1 MTKKDKK
8 LSCYEPLPREPQK
21 SFQTF
26 LKHRNSKPHERTL
39 KNTAIKILKENGL
52 TETDKTWEDELK
64 KEISRLTTLSSKWC
78 WTERIKIYDADKQL
92 ELARKREDT
101 FDGLNSILLDNV
113 EGIIKYANNLLGE
126 VIRGAKKE
134 NGEPYSLITRI
145 KMLKDVNSLL
155 KEAYEL
161 LCNLCGRPYE
171 YQSMDFNGLID
182 VNAEVV
188 ETKSTIELISEVDKE
203 FADLY
208 DNNNRTDN
216 TNE

>member
-1 MTKKDKK
+1 MLTGDNGLLTK
-8 LSCYEPLPREPQK
+8 ST
-21 SFQTF
+21 S
-26 LKHRNSKPHERTL
+26 
-39 KNTAIKILKENGL
+39 AKENTEKSQIEERIKLAYHSAL
-52 TETDKTWEDELK
+52 TVGQGSYTTEILEDELK

-101 FDGLNSILLDNV
+101 FNGLNSILLDNV

-126 VIRGAKKE
+126 VIRGATKE

-171 YQSMDFNGLID
+171 YQSMDFNNFP
-182 VNAEVV
+182 VPERF
-188 ETKSTIELISEVDKE
+188 SCS
-203 FADLY
+203 
-208 DNNNRTDN
+208 
-216 TNE
+216 